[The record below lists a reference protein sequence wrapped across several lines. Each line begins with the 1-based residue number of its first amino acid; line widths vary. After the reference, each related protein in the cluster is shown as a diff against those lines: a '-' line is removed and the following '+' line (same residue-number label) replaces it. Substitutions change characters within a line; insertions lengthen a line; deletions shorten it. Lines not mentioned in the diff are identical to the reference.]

1 MKCISQAADVN
12 QLIDTSNKVYY
23 LYTHQKK
30 KLIACSF
37 AYFEMT
43 RWCTG
48 KAHNYTDQKSYS
60 PIFKIFRKNEEFYFW
75 ASVVLHYINKAHC
88 EYALLLE
95 MA

>member
-1 MKCISQAADVN
+1 MKCISQAAGVD
-12 QLIDTSNKVYY
+12 QLIDTSKK
-23 LYTHQKK
+23 KK

-43 RWCTG
+43 RWSTE
-48 KAHNYTDQKSYS
+48 KAYNYPDQKSYS
-60 PIFKIFRKNEEFYFW
+60 PIFKIFTCKNEEFHFW
-75 ASVVLHYINKAHC
+75 ASVVLHYISKAHC